1 MRRAQLFLII
11 LAATTVAAQTSSHH
25 VVIPAKQALTHESM
39 WLMKRVGAPVPSPDG
54 KWVVFSVTS
63 PAYDEKEQSSDL
75 WIAPADGSGGAH
87 QITST
92 KASESDVAW
101 SSDSKKIAF
110 VTKRADDEAPQ
121 VYTLDV
127 TQAGEAIRLT
137 SISTG
142 ARLPQFS
149 PGGEAILF
157 VTTAYPDAADDEA
170 QKKIAKEHKDQ
181 KYKVRVYDSY
191 PVRRW
196 DRWLDDTHAHLE
208 VQMLNANAKP
218 HDVLAGTE
226 LVKSPGFA
234 GSSGEGS
241 REDIDAV
248 WAPDGESIVFIVTTK
263 RNTSAYAEVP
273 YDIYVV
279 DPHHPEPRLIA
290 HDEGEYGSPKFSP
303 DGKTLYVKFEPH
315 NGKVYNL
322 ARLIAFDWPS
332 MQNRRVI
339 TANTDRSVNSYGISP
354 DSQKIYFTAE
364 DAGLEKVYS
373 VASSGGPVSLEFDPQ
388 RGVVTD
394 LVIPAKASSTI
405 LLARWG
411 SSINPAEVVRIDP
424 AAKTFAN
431 LTSFDVEAAARVDWL
446 PPVHFWFTS
455 SRGKKIHN
463 MLVLPPAFDETKK
476 YPLLVLMHGGAANM
490 WRDAISLR
498 WNYHLLAKPGYVL
511 LMTNY
516 TGSTGFGEKFG
527 QDIQGDP
534 LKGPAEEINEAA
546 DYAIKH
552 YAYIDGTKQA
562 AAGASYGGHLANW
575 MEATTTRYKCII
587 GHAGEAN
594 LESQWGT
601 SDENYHRERTNLG
614 PFWET
619 KNKIWVE
626 QSPVYHAAS
635 FKTPELLSVG
645 EHDFR
650 VPMNE
655 TLEMWAAL
663 QRQQVPSRLLVWPDE
678 NHWILNAENSR
689 YFYKEV
695 ADWLA
700 RWMK

>member
-1 MRRAQLFLII
+1 MRRARLFLII
-11 LAATTVAAQTSSHH
+11 LAATTAFAQTSSHH

-54 KWVVFSVTS
+54 KWVVFSVTN

-75 WIAPADGSGGAH
+75 WIAATDGSSAH

-110 VTKRADDEAPQ
+110 VTKRADDEASQ
-121 VYTLDV
+121 VYALDV
-127 TQAGEAIRLT
+127 TQPGEAIRLT

-142 ARLPQFS
+142 ARLPKFS

-157 VTTAYPDAADDEA
+157 VTTAYPDALDDEA
-170 QKKIAKEHKDQ
+170 QKKIAKERKDQ

-191 PVRRW
+191 PIRRW

-208 VQMLNANAKP
+208 VQMLNSSAKP

-226 LVKSPGFA
+226 LVKAPGFS

-248 WAPDGESIVFIVTTK
+248 WAPDGESIVFVVTTK

-273 YDIYVV
+273 YDLYMA

-290 HDEGEYGSPKFSP
+290 HDAGGYDSPRFSP
-303 DGKTLYVKFEPH
+303 DGKTLYVKFEPQ

-322 ARLIAFDWPS
+322 TRIVAFDWPS

-339 TANTDRSVNSYGISP
+339 TANTDRSVNSYAISP

-364 DAGLEKVYS
+364 DSGLEKVYS
-373 VASSGGPVSLEFDPQ
+373 VAASGGPASLEFDPQ

-394 LVIPAKASSTI
+394 LVIPNNAPSTI

-424 AAKTFAN
+424 TAKTFSN
-431 LTSFDVEAAARVDWL
+431 LTSFAVEAAARVDWL
-446 PPVHFWFTS
+446 APIHFWFTS

-516 TGSTGFGEKFG
+516 TGSTGFGEKFA
-527 QDIQGDP
+527 QEIQGDP
-534 LKGPAEEINEAA
+534 LKGPADEINEAA

-552 YAYIDGTKQA
+552 YSYIDGTKQA

-601 SDENYHRERTNLG
+601 SDENHGRELTNLG

-619 KNKIWVE
+619 KNKIWIE

-635 FKTPELLSVG
+635 FKTPEMLSVG